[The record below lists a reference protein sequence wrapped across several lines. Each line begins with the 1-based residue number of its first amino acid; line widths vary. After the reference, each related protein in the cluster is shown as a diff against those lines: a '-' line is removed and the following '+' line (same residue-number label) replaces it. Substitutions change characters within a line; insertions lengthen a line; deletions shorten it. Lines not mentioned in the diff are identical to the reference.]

1 MIQFEIGDIVKV
13 INSNVIEETYY
24 SPCNL
29 FMINE
34 LKENMCVLNGLNNAI
49 FLENVRPVKINDED
63 DREIYLRYPAWATI
77 VIEENCAYDGEP
89 SCQYYM
95 DVLKE
100 KYPLVYAKVC
110 AFEYVHEVQHYF
122 REIKDFNLSL
132 YLFSNIE
139 L

>member
-1 MIQFEIGDIVKV
+1 M
-13 INSNVIEETYY
+13 
-24 SPCNL
+24 
-29 FMINE
+29 
-34 LKENMCVLNGLNNAI
+34 NGLNNAI
-49 FLENVRPVKINDED
+49 SLENIRLVKIDDED

-110 AFEYVHEVQHYF
+110 AFEYVHF